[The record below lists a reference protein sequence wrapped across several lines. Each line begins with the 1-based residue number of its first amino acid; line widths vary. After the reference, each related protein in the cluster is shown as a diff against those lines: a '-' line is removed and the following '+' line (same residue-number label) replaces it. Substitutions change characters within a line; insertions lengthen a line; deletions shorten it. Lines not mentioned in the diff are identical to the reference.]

1 MDGAERVRAALGP
14 VYEALGVDWDP
25 GTVGAVADETGLGG
39 EAARSALRDALVDQY
54 AARFEIEEAELD
66 PETLGLAHRLAPD
79 HRVAVLT

>member
-1 MDGAERVRAALGP
+1 MTGIREPWALWP
-14 VYEALGVDWDP
+14 TKPA
-25 GTVGAVADETGLGG
+25 GG